1 MKTNFLDYIFS
12 TISILVL
19 VTGSF
24 LCTFAAYKTV
34 FIYFDNF
41 SSITT
46 ILFFV
51 FVYGFSTPFFLR
63 IIRLT
68 FPFKTGSY
76 SMNHGQFALWK
87 LHAVLSQLGQP
98 CLGLFIPI
106 FLRPLVYVLY
116 GASIGKQTAI
126 GGKILDP
133 FATRLDDRAVLG
145 EGSIVTAHIITHDR
159 FCLLPVT
166 VKKWATVGVGV
177 IIMPGV
183 EVGENSVVL
192 PGSVVTMKTQIPPN
206 EVWGGIPAKKIKD
219 VDKSNVRS

>member
-12 TISILVL
+12 TISILAL
-19 VTGSF
+19 VAVSF
-24 LCTFAAYKTV
+24 LCAFAAYKTV

-63 IIRLT
+63 IIRLI
-68 FPFKTGSY
+68 FPFKIGSY
-76 SMNHGQFALWK
+76 SMDHSQFALWK
-87 LHAVLSQLGQP
+87 LHAVLTQLGQP
-98 CLGLFIPI
+98 CLRLFIPI
-106 FLRPLVYVLY
+106 FLRPLLY
-116 GASIGKQTAI
+116 AFYSASIGKQTAI

-133 FATRLDDRAVLG
+133 FVTKMEDYAVLG
-145 EGSIVTAHIITHDR
+145 EDSIVTAHIMTHDR
-159 FCLLPVT
+159 FFLLPVT
-166 VKKWATVGVGV
+166 VRKRATVGVGA

-183 EVGENSVVL
+183 QVGDNSVVL